1 MRKYGQYLYQYL
13 ANQNKMGSD
22 TKMYMRGEPTFF
34 CGVCSTDASQ
44 SMVLFTV
51 IDYRVTIFC
60 VIYLFLLLNGCVCV
74 CGI

>member
-34 CGVCSTDASQ
+34 CGVCVGLMLA
-44 SMVLFTV
+44 
-51 IDYRVTIFC
+51 RVWS
-60 VIYLFLLLNGCVCV
+60 YLQ
-74 CGI
+74 